1 MRGLRT
7 NPPARPTQAALA
19 VCVGLVTGLS
29 LLSYKLTKRYGQAL
43 LQLEALEERQP
54 AVEPATPAATT
65 AEPPELTELQQQQL
79 LFEQGMPAG
88 SVGMNFELPAFGGG
102 QVTLTSLRGSRV
114 LLIFISTECIPSIS
128 MLPGLAR
135 LSAKPSPDRPI
146 PVIIASGDVEQ
157 LRVLVDE
164 NNITTPVLIQTTN
177 EVSRLYFVSQTPVAY
192 LLDEEGITMLARVEG
207 PQSILGVLAAAGLG
221 VPVPLGDGT
230 TPEPAY
236 ALNQNMPRIGNPL
249 PSIDLPLLG
258 GGRLTNDDLFGQET
272 LLVFFDPLCEPCLD
286 LLPDLARIH
295 TNPALPDVI
304 LITRRDGELTR
315 NLQATADMPYPIARQ
330 DHWDLSRRF
339 GVLAVPAAWLV
350 YRDGCLAA
358 NPAVG
363 QQAVRQM
370 IASIPAADG
379 SHRMVSLAS
388 LLEHVPDD
396 FAYQPSHAGKSN
408 E

>member
-1 MRGLRT
+1 MPRLRT
-7 NPPARPTQAALA
+7 IPATRPTQAALA
-19 VCVGLVTGLS
+19 VCAGLVTGLS
-29 LLSYKLTKRYGQAL
+29 VLSYRLTKRYGQAL

-54 AVEPATPAATT
+54 AAEPATPVVTT

-88 SVGMNFELPAFGGG
+88 SVGMNFELPALGGG
-102 QVTLTSLRGSRV
+102 QVTLTALRGSRV

-135 LSAKPSPDRPI
+135 LSVEPSPDRPL
-146 PVIIASGDVEQ
+146 PVVIASGDVEQ
-157 LRVLVDE
+157 LRVLIAD
-164 NNITTPVLIQTTN
+164 NDITTPVLIQTTN

-207 PQSILGVLAAAGLG
+207 PQSILGVLATAGLG
-221 VPVPLGDGT
+221 VPVPLEDGT

-236 ALNQNMPRIGNPL
+236 ALSRAMPRIGDPL
-249 PSIDLPLLG
+249 PLFDLPLLG
-258 GGRLTNDDLFGQET
+258 GGRLTSDDLFGRET
-272 LLVFFDPLCEPCLD
+272 LLVFFDPCCEPCLD
-286 LLPDLARIH
+286 LLPDLARLH
-295 TNPALPDVI
+295 TNPALPDVVM
-304 LITRRDGELTR
+304 ITRRDGELTR
-315 NLQATADMPYPIARQ
+315 TLQATVDMPYPIARQ
-330 DHWDLSRRF
+330 EHWGLSRRF

-370 IASIPAADG
+370 IANIPAADG

-388 LLEHVPDD
+388 LLEQVPDD
-396 FAYQPSHAGKSN
+396 PAYQPSRADESS